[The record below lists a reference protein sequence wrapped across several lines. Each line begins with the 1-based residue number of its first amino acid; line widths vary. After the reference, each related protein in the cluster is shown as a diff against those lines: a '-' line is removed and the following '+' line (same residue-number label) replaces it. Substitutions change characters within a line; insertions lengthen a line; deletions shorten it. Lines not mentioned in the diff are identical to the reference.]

1 MQSEDGPPLAVED
14 EAAEEAALE
23 RALVDV
29 PRGTVAVAGTAV
41 GLMMLGWFLIYIL
54 VFLPRG
60 SVG

>member
-1 MQSEDGPPLAVED
+1 MASNRGDTDTDPD
-14 EAAEEAALE
+14 AEEAALE
-23 RALVDV
+23 VALREV

-41 GLMMLGWFLIYIL
+41 GLMMLCWFLIYAF

>member
-1 MQSEDGPPLAVED
+1 MQSEDGPPPAVDD

-23 RALVDV
+23 RALADV

-41 GLMMLGWFLIYIL
+41 GLLMLGWFLIYIL